1 MLGALE
7 AQTERFD
14 VRGEVEWFDGQNR
27 VTAFE
32 TPTDGFTQ
40 VNASIAWKPLRGDR
54 NVTVLLQGNNL
65 FDVDGRRHASFTKEF
80 VPLPGR
86 NVRLSVRTSF

>member
-1 MLGALE
+1 
-7 AQTERFD
+7 
-14 VRGEVEWFDGQNR
+14 VRGEVERFDDQDR

-32 TPTDGFTQ
+32 TPTEGFVH
-40 VNASIAWKPLRGDR
+40 VNASISWKPLRGDR

-65 FDVDGRRHASFTKEF
+65 FDVDGRRHASFTKDF